1 MVKSRESTEEG
12 CELIENKKACITA
25 GFKALQAGLEPAT
38 P

>member
-1 MVKSRESTEEG
+1 MTNSRGATRVGE
-12 CELIENKKACITA
+12 ELIENKKACITA